1 MDRTTRNLLIALAA
15 VVGVV
20 LLFSALAGA
29 MMGPALGERGFFGP
43 DLMRGHAW
51 MWGLGMGFGG
61 LTMVLFWA
69 VLLVGLVLLA
79 RSVGMSAGI
88 GQRPSES
95 TPLDVLKHRYAS
107 GQITR
112 EQFEQMRKD
121 LEG

>member
-1 MDRTTRNLLIALAA
+1 MDRTTRTLLVSLAI

-29 MMGPALGERGFFGP
+29 MMGPVLGERGYFGP

-61 LTMVLFWA
+61 LTMVLFWG

-88 GQRPSES
+88 GRRSAS
-95 TPLDVLKHRYAS
+95 TPLDVLKHRYAA
-107 GQITR
+107 GQVTR

-121 LEG
+121 LES